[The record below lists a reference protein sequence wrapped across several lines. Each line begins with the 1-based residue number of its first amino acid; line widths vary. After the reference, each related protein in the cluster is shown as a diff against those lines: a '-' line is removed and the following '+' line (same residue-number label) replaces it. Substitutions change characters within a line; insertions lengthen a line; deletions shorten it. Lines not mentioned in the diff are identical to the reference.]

1 MPQIT
6 KIVGQATNPNRVN
19 VFVND
24 KFFVGLDKFT
34 WVQYNFKVGDE
45 ISTSIGEKLKQQ
57 AMDGK
62 AYDKALKLLGM
73 RPQSIREIYQK
84 LRTKFEPEAIQQT
97 VARLKREGW
106 LDDQKFALA
115 WVRERSQTRN
125 RSITHLKSELIQKGI
140 AQDII
145 QEVLSQPELAD
156 QELVT
161 ANKLVEKFQNSK
173 TPDQLKA
180 YLARKGFSYSIIVN
194 SLKSTQQTD

>member
-1 MPQIT
+1 MPVIT
-6 KIVGQATNPNRVN
+6 KITSQSKNPNRVN
-19 VFVND
+19 VFIDD

-34 WVQYNFKVGDE
+34 WIQNSLKIGDE
-45 ISTSIGEKLKQQ
+45 ISDNIDEKLKQQ

-84 LRTKFEPEAIQQT
+84 LKPKFVPEAIQQT
-97 VARLKREGW
+97 VTRLKHEGW
-106 LDDQKFALA
+106 LDDKKFALA

-125 RSITHLKSELIQKGI
+125 RSIIHLKSELIQKGI

-156 QELVT
+156 QELAT
-161 ANKLVEKFQNSK
+161 AIKLVEKLKGSK
-173 TPDQLKA
+173 SIEKLTA
-180 YLARKGFSYSIIVN
+180 YLARKGFSYRVIHKALHPN
-194 SLKSTQQTD
+194 NTE